1 MAKFLE
7 VQGYERIINL
17 DKIIEFRK
25 GERGV
30 HTPTIIFRF
39 DSGEVT
45 TFEFKDVKVRDSVI
59 ESIMNHEEHLRL
71 RSDGNLLETPNRFVR
86 NSL

>member
-1 MAKFLE
+1 MTKFLE

-59 ESIMNHEEHLRL
+59 ESIMNNEEHLRL
-71 RSDGNLLETPNRFVR
+71 KSDGRPNEITDSLVH

>member
-1 MAKFLE
+1 MTKFLE

-17 DKIIEFRK
+17 EKMIEFRK

-71 RSDGNLLETPNRFVR
+71 RSDGSAYELPSSFARD
-86 NSL
+86 SL